1 LNLFVEQLKALR
13 TTMSSVGPEKFD
25 MDNWIS
31 EEHPCGTVA
40 CVCGH
45 QAILGDLTHFECAK
59 SESKKEMY
67 LVASK
72 VSDDLD
78 NACYSRFNNSFLSE
92 SVWQVSDCSRRYEA
106 AWSKLLTEEQ
116 LKHPHL
122 TTESSPEDVVSYIDM
137 LIEILS

>member
-13 TTMSSVGPEKFD
+13 TTMSSVKPEEFD
-25 MDNWIS
+25 MENWIS
-31 EEHPCGTVA
+31 KEHPCGTVA

-45 QAILGDLTHFECAK
+45 QAILGDLTHFSTAK

-78 NACYSRFNNSFLSE
+78 KACYSRFANSSLSE
-92 SVWQVSDCSRRYEA
+92 SVWQVNADCRSYDAEG
-106 AWSKLLTEEQ
+106 SKLLTPEQ
-116 LKHPHL
+116 QLHPHL
-122 TTESSPEDVVSYIDM
+122 TTSSSPEDVVSYIDM